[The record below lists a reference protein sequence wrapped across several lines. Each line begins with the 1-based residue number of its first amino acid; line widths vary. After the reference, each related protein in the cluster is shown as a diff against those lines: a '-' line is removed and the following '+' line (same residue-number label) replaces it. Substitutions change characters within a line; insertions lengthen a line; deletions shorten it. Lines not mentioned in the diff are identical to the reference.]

1 MNVLHYRFNEK
12 ELKTLLDSLVIIV
25 DTREQKNQHIL
36 DYFRKKEVQFKL
48 QTMKTGDYSA
58 MIPANAE
65 LGLTRDLYFSAA
77 IERKN
82 GVDELVESIKDRSR
96 FENEL
101 IRSTQHPFRLIV
113 EDLQGYEKILN
124 KHYRSKYDPKAL
136 LGSLKTFEVRYDFTT
151 VFLDPKTSGNYIL
164 HHFLY
169 FAREQLKGGIN

>member
-1 MNVLHYRFNEK
+1 MNTIHYRFTDK

-25 DTREQKNQHIL
+25 DTREQKNTHIL
-36 DYFRKKEVQFKL
+36 NYFQKKNVPFKL
-48 QTMKTGDYSA
+48 RTMKTGDYSA
-58 MIPANAE
+58 MIPANSE

-82 GVDELVESIKDRSR
+82 GVDELVESIKDRQR

-101 IRSTQHPFRLIV
+101 IRSTKHPFRMIV
-113 EDLQGYEKILN
+113 EDLHGYEKILMGN
-124 KHYRSKYDPKAL
+124 YRSKYEPKSL
-136 LGSLKTFEVRYDFTT
+136 LGSLKTFENRYNFTT